1 MANSPSG
8 ESLITRVVRILE
20 VFPAHNRALSVREI
34 AAEASLPVSTA
45 HRLLRELESED
56 LVKRDDGGWRR
67 GNRLWELASRGSHA
81 ETLRGAALPPMED
94 LVTELKTHV
103 SLAIMDRNEVLY
115 IERMTPND
123 YTVNIISVALR
134 LPAHATSAGLVMTAF
149 GPAEN
154 QQLMLRRKLPK
165 YTDSTVTDPDHLR
178 RMLNQIRREGFA
190 ASAGA
195 IISESTGISVP
206 IFDGSEQAIAALTVI
221 VPVGQERF
229 ELTVPQLRFAARAV
243 QRRLGS
249 IPTKLPGV
257 IYEPNPSPLD

>member
-1 MANSPSG
+1 
-8 ESLITRVVRILE
+8 
-20 VFPAHNRALSVREI
+20 
-34 AAEASLPVSTA
+34 
-45 HRLLRELESED
+45 
-56 LVKRDDGGWRR
+56 
-67 GNRLWELASRGSHA
+67 
-81 ETLRGAALPPMED
+81 
-94 LVTELKTHV
+94 
-103 SLAIMDRNEVLY
+103 
-115 IERMTPND
+115 
-123 YTVNIISVALR
+123 
-134 LPAHATSAGLVMTAF
+134 MTAF

-257 IYEPNPSPLD
+257 IYETNPSPLD